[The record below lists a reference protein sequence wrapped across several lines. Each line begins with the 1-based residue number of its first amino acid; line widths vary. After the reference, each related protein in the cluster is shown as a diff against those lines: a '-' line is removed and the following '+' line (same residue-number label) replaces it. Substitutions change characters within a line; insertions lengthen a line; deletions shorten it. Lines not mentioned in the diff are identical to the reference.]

1 MPKQK
6 IRKLNR
12 PFYVCDEYGHTDASL
27 VGKVNQL
34 IDIIQRQDDR
44 IRSLEQKLKKGSR
57 ET

>member
-12 PFYVCDEYGHTDASL
+12 PYYVCDEYGHTDASL
-27 VGKVNQL
+27 VGKINQL

-44 IRSLEQKLKKGSR
+44 IRYLEQKLKG
-57 ET
+57 